1 MWNLRVKQCLHGA
14 GFAILAILST
24 TAVVQA
30 DATSVAV
37 AAPGTIV
44 GIVTNGSKLPVAGV
58 TVTAIRDS
66 GGGIRATLSGSDGI
80 YSFPDLPPGTWSL
93 TTQIEGSPDL
103 VIPGILVVANKATRH
118 DIAMNVPVSPAAPAL
133 ASAPTAA
140 PARTRNKPPNPNMG
154 VEDYAHRKAAKSSSI
169 QTDSFALILVLPPSA
184 RSSSQGLL

>member
-66 GGGIRATLSGSDGI
+66 GGGIRATLSGSD
-80 YSFPDLPPGTWSL
+80 FPDLPPGTWSL

-103 VIPGILVVANKATRH
+103 VIRG
-118 DIAMNVPVSPAAPAL
+118 
-133 ASAPTAA
+133 
-140 PARTRNKPPNPNMG
+140 
-154 VEDYAHRKAAKSSSI
+154 
-169 QTDSFALILVLPPSA
+169 F
-184 RSSSQGLL
+184 